1 MALGDLDKD
10 VQAYMKALR
19 RAGTPV
25 SVPLVLA
32 AATGLIV
39 AKDRT
44 ILKQHED
51 HLELKRSWGISL
63 MKCMGCVQRGI
74 YTEQAK
80 AYG

>member
-10 VQAYMKALR
+10 VQAYLKALR

-32 AATGLIV
+32 AATGLVI

-44 ILKQHED
+44 LLRQHGSVSPSGTHNKCQLNLK
-51 HLELKRSWGISL
+51 LEYQLTISQL
-63 MKCMGCVQRGI
+63 IPEC
-74 YTEQAK
+74 
-80 AYG
+80 